1 MANLMTAS
9 RFPRLLDDRLTK
21 VFENKLN
28 AYAPKM
34 IDTLYKVSNTDKM
47 FDEYTDIEALPDIPE
62 FNGSLSYIS
71 NAPGFYSKI
80 EQKEYGAITQFERKL
95 IDFKRYSVLD
105 DRVGNMA
112 IALNRTM
119 EKKAVRPFS
128 NAFSAAFDYMS
139 SEEGVSLC
147 SSAHLTKVPGVS
159 TSSGFSNTGTSALSK
174 TAISAARL
182 AGKRFRMN
190 NGELANINLDTLIVP
205 SSLYDSACEA
215 TGYDPRTDV
224 ASDLDPDSGQF
235 KINVARGIRVIEWT
249 YLDEYS
255 TKSWFFVDS
264 AAMKNFLL
272 WNNSQKA
279 DINNR
284 MDFNT
289 LAVETSIYA
298 RWAAGFVAWAWI
310 YGSQVS

>member
-1 MANLMTAS
+1 MANLMAAS
-9 RFPRLLDDRLTK
+9 RFPRLIDDRLTA

-34 IDTLYKVSNTDKM
+34 IETCYKVSDTDKM
-47 FDEYTDIEALPDIPE
+47 FDEYADVEALPDIPE

-71 NAPGFYSKI
+71 NAPGYYTKI

-105 DRVGNMA
+105 DRVGNLA

-119 EKKAVRPFS
+119 EKKAVRPFA
-128 NAFSAAFDYMS
+128 NAFSAAFDMMS

-147 SSAHLTKVPGVS
+147 STAHLTKVPGVS
-159 TSSGFSNTGTSALSK
+159 TSSGFSNSGTTGLSK
-174 TAISAARL
+174 TAVSAARL
-182 AGKRFRMN
+182 AGKRLRMN

-205 SSLYDSACEA
+205 SSLYDLACEV

-224 ASDLDPDSGQF
+224 SSDLDPDSANR
-235 KINVARGIRVIEWT
+235 KINVARGIKVLEWT
-249 YLDEYS
+249 YLDDYS
-255 TKSWFFVDS
+255 TKSWFFVDY
-264 AAMKNFLL
+264 AAMKQFLL

-279 DINNR
+279 DIQNR

-289 LAVETSIYA
+289 LAIETSLYA
-298 RWAAGFVAWAWI
+298 RFAYGFAAWNWI
-310 YGSQVS
+310 YGNQVS